1 MQASRFYDEKRA
13 DSRRKRDGD
22 AYGDAA
28 HTADARSDCRRGRAD
43 GPDALRKE
51 LLTEEQQEAIDIEEI
66 VQFFGTEIGKDL
78 LGALRIDR
86 EVPFSMALPAGE
98 VYKDA
103 ETAGEPLLVQG
114 IIDCLYETADG
125 LYLLDYK
132 TDRIEGKFRN
142 GFEGAAPILQKRY
155 ETQIELYTKAV
166 EQITKTKVK
175 GRALY
180 FFDGGH
186 VLTL

>member
-1 MQASRFYDEKRA
+1 MMKKGLTAAEKGTAMHTVMQ
-13 DSRRKRDGD
+13 
-22 AYGDAA
+22 
-28 HTADARSDCRRGRAD
+28 HIPLTHVPTAEEAERTVRM
-43 GPDALRKE
+43 LYEKE

-66 VQFFGTEIGKDL
+66 VRFFGTEIGKDL

-132 TDRIEGKFRN
+132 TDRIEGN
-142 GFEGAAPILQKRY
+142 SGMDL
-155 ETQIELYTKAV
+155 KARLRFCKK
-166 EQITKTKVK
+166 I
-175 GRALY
+175 
-180 FFDGGH
+180 
-186 VLTL
+186 